1 VATAGVLSNEVTF
14 EDTVEFVEGV
24 GSVKI
29 TFVVVATGVVSFS
42 RILDEEFDN

>member
-1 VATAGVLSNEVTF
+1 MLSDEVTL

-24 GSVKI
+24 GSVKT
-29 TFVVVATGVVSFS
+29 TFVVVATGVDSFS